1 MVEIKIWAR
10 NIRTR
15 VWVSLVK
22 VDNLNMLEARF
33 SQAVVLKK
41 VVEAIRELVTDVNID
56 CTSAGLSLQSMDDAH
71 VTLVMLQLK
80 AGGFESY
87 RCDRTIPIGI
97 NMSSLSKIIKCG
109 NNEDA
114 LTLKAD
120 DNGETLS
127 INFRSPKGDKV
138 SEYDLKLMDLDMEH
152 LAVPDSVYD
161 VTVRMSSSEFQRI
174 VRDLQNIS
182 ESVTIS
188 AIKDCLKF
196 SAEGE
201 IANGTILVSQNPASA
216 SENDKQA
223 TQIIMSQPAS
233 LGLSLKFLNMFA
245 KATSLSDH
253 VMLGL
258 SDGVPMLVEYPIED
272 LGYLRFYLAPKVG
285 DDDEMSK

>member
-1 MVEIKIWAR
+1 MEYKGKSRSPV
-10 NIRTR
+10 
-15 VWVSLVK
+15 VF
-22 VDNLNMLEARF
+22 DNLNMLEARF
-33 SQAVVLKK
+33 TQAVILKK

-80 AGGFESY
+80 SGGFESY

-201 IANGTILVSQNPASA
+201 IANGTILVSQNPSSA
-216 SENDKQA
+216 SENDKNS

>member
-1 MVEIKIWAR
+1 
-10 NIRTR
+10 
-15 VWVSLVK
+15 
-22 VDNLNMLEARF
+22 MLEARF
-33 SQAVVLKK
+33 AQASILKK

-71 VTLVMLQLK
+71 VTLVMLQLR
-80 AGGFESY
+80 ASGFESY

-114 LTLKAD
+114 LTLKAND
-120 DNGETLS
+120 DGETLS
-127 INFRSPKGDKV
+127 ILFESPKGDKV
-138 SEYDLKLMDLDMEH
+138 SDYELKLMDLDMEH
-152 LAVPDSVYD
+152 LAVPDSSYD
-161 VTVRMSSSEFQRI
+161 VNVRMTSTEFQRI
-174 VRDLQNIS
+174 CRDLQNIS

-196 SAEGE
+196 SSEGE
-201 IANGTILVSQNPASA
+201 IANGSIVVRQNSAVDNEKVS
-216 SENDKQA
+216 
-223 TQIIMSQPAS
+223 TQINMVQPAS

-245 KATSLSDH
+245 KATSLSEH
-253 VMLGL
+253 VILGL

>member
-1 MVEIKIWAR
+1 
-10 NIRTR
+10 
-15 VWVSLVK
+15 
-22 VDNLNMLEARF
+22 MLEAHF
-33 SQAVVLKK
+33 AQAATLKK

-80 AGGFESY
+80 STGFESY

-109 NNEDA
+109 NNEDS
-114 LTLKAD
+114 LILKAD
-120 DNGETLS
+120 DNGEVLT
-127 INFRSPKGDKV
+127 IKFASPKEDKI

-188 AIKDCLKF
+188 AIKDVLKF
-196 SAEGE
+196 SSEGE
-201 IANGTILVSQNPASA
+201 IANGTIVVRQNAAVDNEKIS
-216 SENDKQA
+216 
-223 TQIIMSQPAS
+223 TQIVMSQPAS

-258 SDGVPMLVEYPIED
+258 SDGVPMLVEYPIAD

>member
-1 MVEIKIWAR
+1 MI
-10 NIRTR
+10 
-15 VWVSLVK
+15 
-22 VDNLNMLEARF
+22 
-33 SQAVVLKK
+33 
-41 VVEAIRELVTDVNID
+41 
-56 CTSAGLSLQSMDDAH
+56 TS
-71 VTLVMLQLK
+71 
-80 AGGFESY
+80 
-87 RCDRTIPIGI
+87 
-97 NMSSLSKIIKCG
+97 SS
-109 NNEDA
+109 
-114 LTLKAD
+114 LKAD

-201 IANGTILVSQNPASA
+201 IANGTILVSQNPSSA
-216 SENDKQA
+216 SENDKNS

>member
-1 MVEIKIWAR
+1 
-10 NIRTR
+10 
-15 VWVSLVK
+15 
-22 VDNLNMLEARF
+22 MLEARF
-33 SQAVVLKK
+33 SQAVILKK

-80 AGGFESY
+80 SSGFESY

-109 NNEDA
+109 NNEDT

-152 LAVPDSVYD
+152 LAVPDASYD

-196 SAEGE
+196 AAEGE
-201 IANGTILVSQNPASA
+201 IANGTILVSQNTATDS
-216 SENDKQA
+216 DKQA

>member
-1 MVEIKIWAR
+1 
-10 NIRTR
+10 
-15 VWVSLVK
+15 
-22 VDNLNMLEARF
+22 MLEARF
-33 SQAVVLKK
+33 SQAVILKK

-80 AGGFESY
+80 ASGFESY

-109 NNEDA
+109 NNEDT

-120 DNGETLS
+120 DKGETLS

-182 ESVTIS
+182 ESVNIS

-196 SAEGE
+196 TAEGE
-201 IANGTILVSQNPASA
+201 IANGTIMVNQNSS
-216 SENDKQA
+216 SEGDKQA

>member
-1 MVEIKIWAR
+1 
-10 NIRTR
+10 
-15 VWVSLVK
+15 
-22 VDNLNMLEARF
+22 MLEARF
-33 SQAVVLKK
+33 SQAVILKK

-109 NNEDA
+109 NNEDT

-161 VTVRMSSSEFQRI
+161 VTVRMSSTEFQRI

-196 SAEGE
+196 TAEGE
-201 IANGTILVSQNPASA
+201 IANGNIVVSQNAA
-216 SENDKQA
+216 GSEGEKVS